1 MAWAAVAAATIATVG
16 GAVISSKASGKASDA
31 QNKSSEESIAFQKES
46 RDLARADLAPF
57 KEFGE
62 SQINPLQD
70 LLDNKG
76 DAIRNDET
84 FQVASEVLSDDI
96 AGRNAARGKLGSGE
110 TLNDLFR
117 ENALLGESL
126 FNSDFNR
133 RFNALNLGQA
143 SAAGQ
148 ANTAVTT
155 GANVG
160 ETLLQQG
167 NAIAAG
173 EVGKANAVSSGVN
186 NLISLAGTA
195 GLFDKKAP
203 NQTTTV

>member
-1 MAWAAVAAATIATVG
+1 MAWIATGVAVGTAAV
-16 GAVISSKASGKASDA
+16 GAYSANKASKQQARSAD
-31 QNKSSEESIAFQKES
+31 KSIEFQKES
-46 RDLARADLAPF
+46 RDLARADLEPF
-57 KEFGE
+57 KELGE
-62 SQINPLQD
+62 SQIEPIQD

-76 DAIRNDET
+76 DAIRNNPT
-84 FQVASEVLSDDI
+84 FGVASEVLSDDI
-96 AGRNAARGKLGSGE
+96 AGRQAARGKLGSGD
-110 TLNDLFR
+110 TLNSLFR

-133 RFNALNLGQA
+133 RFNTLNLGQA

-160 ETLLQQG
+160 ETLLQKG
-167 NAIAAG
+167 NAEAAG
-173 EVGKANAVSSGVN
+173 KVGQANAINSGVN

-195 GLFDKKAP
+195 GLFNKAP
-203 NQTTTV
+203 APTTTTGT